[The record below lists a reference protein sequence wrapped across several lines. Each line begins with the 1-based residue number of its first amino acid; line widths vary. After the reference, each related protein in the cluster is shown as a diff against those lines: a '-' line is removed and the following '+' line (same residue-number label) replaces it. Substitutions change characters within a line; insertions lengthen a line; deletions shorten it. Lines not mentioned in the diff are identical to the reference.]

1 MGREREAGLIIQFRN
16 TRISQ
21 FNTAIKE
28 GGPICRLHLRCD
40 LSRPVAEQMGWEIMV
55 EENGILCGIDSADLE
70 GKVQAASVKLIPNGD
85 LKNQQIEFVGFE
97 AKDFKVKTAGG
108 GEGDDD
114 PPLSTELRFILT
126 FAPEAAA
133 NVLKYYLIVGS
144 EAALMKV
151 TVAKE
156 QQMKLG
162 EDAEDGDEE
171 PAEESPEEPQG
182 PALASAREV
191 RASVRKR

>member
-1 MGREREAGLIIQFRN
+1 M
-16 TRISQ
+16 
-21 FNTAIKE
+21 NTAIQE
-28 GGPICRLHLRCD
+28 AGPICRLNLRSD
-40 LSRPVAEQMGWEIMV
+40 LSRPVAERMGWEIMV
-55 EENGILCGIDSADLE
+55 EENGILHGIDSAKLE
-70 GKVQAASVKLIPNGD
+70 GSIQAASVKLIPNGT
-85 LKNQQIEFVGFE
+85 LKNQQVEFIGMD
-97 AKDFKVKTAGG
+97 AKDFKVVTSGG

-114 PPLSTELRFILT
+114 PPLSTELRFTLT
-126 FAPEAAA
+126 FAPEAAV

-162 EDAEDGDEE
+162 EDVEEGEE
-171 PAEESPEEPQG
+171 PEEETPEEPQG

-191 RASVRKR
+191 RASVRKG